1 MFITLDHYTRYSSII
16 TRSTI
21 SHGFDDVKTCHNE
34 HFATGS
40 PALILFAIEVKKE
53 KGYTSGRFFNPAHYM
68 QRSKKETIMI
78 QAKQGD
84 TVKVHYTGK
93 LDDGTVFDT
102 SRNRNPLQF
111 TIGKGQVIVGFEQ
124 AIDGMTTGESK
135 TVTIPMENAYGPH
148 RKEMIITM
156 ERSKLPADLN
166 PKVGQ
171 RLELT
176 QMDDRNILV
185 TVTAVTDSILT
196 LDANHPLS
204 GKNLVFDIELVGI
217 I

>member
-1 MFITLDHYTRYSSII
+1 MT
-16 TRSTI
+16 
-21 SHGFDDVKTCHNE
+21 
-34 HFATGS
+34 
-40 PALILFAIEVKKE
+40 
-53 KGYTSGRFFNPAHYM
+53 
-68 QRSKKETIMI
+68 

-84 TVKVHYTGK
+84 TVKVHYTGM

-185 TVTAVTDSILT
+185 TVTAVTDSMLT